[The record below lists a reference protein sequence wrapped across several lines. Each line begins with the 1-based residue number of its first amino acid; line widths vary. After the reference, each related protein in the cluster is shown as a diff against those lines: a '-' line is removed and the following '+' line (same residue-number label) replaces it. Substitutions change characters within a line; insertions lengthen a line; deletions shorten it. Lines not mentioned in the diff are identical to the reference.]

1 LTTELLGKTMVSGL
15 GYENPDGSPIKIDT
29 DYFGA
34 RRSKINPSSGPFEAP
49 AAGMLKLK
57 AWQND

>member
-1 LTTELLGKTMVSGL
+1 MVSGL